1 MVAMNWTTLPPEI
14 RELADRPGVLT
25 KRQREILMA
34 ADSGM
39 SDRQIA
45 RLLHLA
51 RSTVKEHRERGTD
64 RLEAALSERPAV
76 AA

>member
-1 MVAMNWTTLPPEI
+1 MNWTTLPPEI
-14 RELADRPGVLT
+14 REVADAPGVLT

-45 RLLHLA
+45 RQLHLA
-51 RSTVKEHRERGTD
+51 RSTVREHRDRGMD
-64 RLEAALSERPAV
+64 RLEAVLRERPAV